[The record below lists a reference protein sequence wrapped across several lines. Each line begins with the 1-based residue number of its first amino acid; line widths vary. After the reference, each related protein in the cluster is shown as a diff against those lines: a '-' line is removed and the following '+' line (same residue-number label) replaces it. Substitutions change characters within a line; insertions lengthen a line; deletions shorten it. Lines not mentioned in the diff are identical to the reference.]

1 MDGFLRFLGWLF
13 LIFLAY
19 LILGWDR
26 TKWKVRLRELK
37 AEYKK
42 ANEDYVRQYRKDKE
56 LEARAK
62 RLSQLAL
69 FVIYA
74 ILFTPL
80 FAICSHYNLNVIE
93 TVTASFGTYMLFSNP
108 ISYVLFGKAMGAGE
122 LYSTIKNMIRE
133 FLNKKNSFNS
143 ALVPVYLKKRDELRE
158 EIVDLIQKNKTNF

>member
-26 TKWKVRLRELK
+26 TKWKAQLRELN

-42 ANEDYVRQYRKDKE
+42 ANEAYVRQYRKDKE
-56 LEARAK
+56 LESRAK

-69 FVIYA
+69 FVLYC

-93 TVTASFGTYMLFSNP
+93 TVTATFGTYMLFSNP
-108 ISYVLFGKAMGAGE
+108 ISYILFGKSMGAGD
-122 LYSTIKNMIRE
+122 LYSTIKKMIRE

-143 ALVPVYLKKRDELRE
+143 ELVPIYLKKREELRE
-158 EIVDLIQKNKTNF
+158 EILSIIKKSK

>member
-19 LILGWDR
+19 LILGWDKS
-26 TKWKVRLRELK
+26 KWKTRLRELK

-42 ANEDYVRQYRKDKE
+42 ANEEFVRRYKRDKE

-69 FVIYA
+69 FAIYS
-74 ILFTPL
+74 ILFIPL
-80 FAICSHYNLNVIE
+80 FAICSHYNLNVME
-93 TVTASFGTYMLFSNP
+93 TVTAGFGTYMLFSNP
-108 ISYVLFGKAMGAGE
+108 ISYMIFGKTMGAE
-122 LYSTIKNMIRE
+122 DLYATIKNQIRE
-133 FLNKKNSFNS
+133 FLNKKNNFNS
-143 ALVPVYLKKRDELRE
+143 ALVPVYLKKRDSLRE